1 MNVWAN
7 AVVTDKGHALL
18 AKLTQGNT
26 LNITRAITGAG
37 FVTPGILS
45 KQTEVTE
52 PKQSLTF
59 RTVTYP
65 AKGKC
70 AFPVILTNDGLATGY
85 SATQVGLFAMDPDEG
100 EILFLI
106 VQSTDADTGT
116 IIPGEKDMPGYC
128 AEWTFYFQY
137 GQADGVTI
145 TVDPSNTVSRSE
157 MEDYINNQV
166 GRFTPITEEQIRALF
181 GS

>member
-7 AVVTDKGHALL
+7 AVVTDKGIALL

-26 LNITRAITGAG
+26 LNITRAITGSG

-59 RTVTYP
+59 RPVTYP
-65 AKGKC
+65 EEGKC
-70 AFPVILTNDGLATGY
+70 AFPVVLTNEGLETGY
-85 SATQVGLFAMDPDEG
+85 SATQVGLFAMDPDDG

-106 VQSTDADTGT
+106 AQSTNADTGT
-116 IIPGEKDMPGYC
+116 IIPGEKEMPGYS
-128 AEWTFYFQY
+128 AEWTFYFKY

-145 TVDPSNTVSRSE
+145 TIDPSNTVSWSDLE
-157 MEDYINNQV
+157 KYL
-166 GRFTPITEEQIRALF
+166 GRFVPITDEQIRALF
-181 GS
+181 GASS